1 MKIHRNLA
9 IVVIRGLELILIQK
23 QALRPSLNK
32 ILKQN
37 NKWGS
42 RDRRTIGEALLDCI
56 RWKRYYEYLGD
67 LNPASVNYLWELFG
81 VWILTKQG
89 LLANW
94 EEFSNIQNLK
104 LKSPQNHDSLPLQ
117 IRASIPDWL
126 DELGR
131 KSFKETVWKEECQ
144 ALNEQ
149 APLVLRANTLK
160 GKTEALLHQLN
171 KDLTLN
177 AVLSKEV
184 PEAIVIDKHLNLS
197 QHPFYREGRFEI
209 QDANSQ
215 RVAHWVKPKAEDLII
230 DACAGSGGKSLHLA
244 ALMENKGKIIAFD
257 NAKKLE
263 LLKKR
268 AARNGVTIIETIPID
283 IKHTKQLAE
292 GSATAVLIDAPCSGL
307 GVLRRNPAAKWH
319 MNPKKIEA
327 LLKLQE
333 EILQK
338 NALLVKK
345 GGLLVYATCSIF
357 PDENQYQITRFLDSE
372 KGQCFELEKAQTFLT
387 HQTQFDGFYIAKL
400 KRKY

>member
-9 IVVIRGLELILIQK
+9 VGVIRGLELILIQK
-23 QALRPSLNK
+23 QALRPSLKK

-37 NKWGS
+37 NKWGA

-67 LNPASVNYLWELFG
+67 LNPASVNYLWELLG
-81 VWILTKQG
+81 VWIVTKG
-89 LLANW
+89 GVLADW
-94 EEFSNIQNLK
+94 EEFSRIKNLSLNIPENQE
-104 LKSPQNHDSLPLQ
+104 SLPLQ

-126 DELGR
+126 DQLGR
-131 KSFKETVWKEECQ
+131 KSFKETVWQKECLS
-144 ALNEQ
+144 LNTP

-160 GKTEALLHQLN
+160 GTTENLLEQLN
-171 KDLTLN
+171 NDYDIKGKPSEELPETIVLN
-177 AVLSKEV
+177 Q
-184 PEAIVIDKHLNLS
+184 HQNLS
-197 QHPFYREGRFEI
+197 QNPLYLAGRFEI

-215 RVAHWVKPKAEDLII
+215 RVAHWIHPKAGDLII

-257 NAKKLE
+257 TAKKLE
-263 LLKKR
+263 LLKNR
-268 AARNGVTIIETIPID
+268 AVRNGVTIIETIPID
-283 IKHTKQLAE
+283 TKQTKQIAE
-292 GSATAVLIDAPCSGL
+292 GTATAVLIDAPCSGL

-319 MNPKKIEA
+319 MNPEKIES

-345 GGLLVYATCSIF
+345 GGSLVYATCSIF
-357 PDENQYQITRFLDSE
+357 PDENEKQINRFLKSP
-372 KGQCFELEKAQTFLT
+372 KGQYFEIENAQTFLT

-400 KRKY
+400 KRIG